1 MARDTGDNIMRWLDE
16 EPPEWVEAHIV
27 LIDALRDYVITSK
40 ALAGDLVLDETI
52 TRQQYIAE
60 LERIETFASLLTELR
75 SHQIDPTLCGLLR

>member
-1 MARDTGDNIMRWLDE
+1 
-16 EPPEWVEAHIV
+16 V